1 MSVQQMTEPVAV
13 WLESG
18 RPVRLVW
25 RGLRYT
31 VTDTPTALR
40 REEKLHEVMTH
51 PLVPVLGW
59 RFQATNCTGEA
70 LVFDVQQGNRDVW
83 ELVAIYS

>member
-1 MSVQQMTEPVAV
+1 MTVMQMAEPVAV

-18 RPVRLVW
+18 RPARLVW

-40 REEKLHEVMTH
+40 GEEKLHEAMTY
-51 PLVPVLGW
+51 PLVPVVGW
-59 RFQATNCTGEA
+59 RFQATNSTGEA
-70 LVFDVQQGNRDVW
+70 LVFDVQQGNRDMW